1 MTDLASWVALANH
14 YIIIDGDHSFDG
26 IKNDFEK
33 YSSLLDNDG
42 YLLVDDYN
50 ASEWPD
56 VSDFVDNHLIKDDR
70 FVKVGNSWRTI
81 VFQKIKH

>member
-1 MTDLASWVALANH
+1 
-14 YIIIDGDHSFDG
+14 
-26 IKNDFEK
+26 
-33 YSSLLDNDG
+33 
-42 YLLVDDYN
+42 LVDDYN